1 MGALEFKVH
10 VGSKKR
16 GSHCNMFQTDLVRV
30 LETARPSLYCKSL
43 SRTAETQKS
52 GHSCRALACM
62 SKLLR
67 QAIVNP

>member
-1 MGALEFKVH
+1 
-10 VGSKKR
+10 
-16 GSHCNMFQTDLVRV
+16 MFQTDLVRV

-43 SRTAETQKS
+43 SRTAETPKS